1 MLTDDRVMQDFPA
14 IRVDRGRSNEGGSN
28 EMASGRV
35 LVAEDDKSVREAVT
49 RALTFEGYE
58 VSTAADGAEALM
70 AVLDTQPDVIVL
82 DVLMPHVD
90 GLTACRKLR
99 ERGDRTPVLMLTAR
113 HEVSDRVA
121 GLDAGA
127 DDYLVKPFDL
137 DELLARLRALLR
149 RTSMSGDDGEILR
162 VDDMSLDPARRQ
174 VWRGDRELELTKT
187 EFDLLE
193 LLMYNAGIVLTRDQ
207 IYERIWGFD
216 FETSSKSLDVYISYL
231 RRKTEEAGESRLI
244 HTVRG
249 VGYVARES

>member
-1 MLTDDRVMQDFPA
+1 
-14 IRVDRGRSNEGGSN
+14 
-28 EMASGRV
+28 
-35 LVAEDDKSVREAVT
+35 
-49 RALTFEGYE
+49 
-58 VSTAADGAEALM
+58 
-70 AVLDTQPDVIVL
+70 
-82 DVLMPHVD
+82 MPNVD

-127 DDYLVKPFDL
+127 DDYLVKPFAL

-149 RTSMSGDDGEILR
+149 RGNVAVEDDGDALR
-162 VDDMSLDPARRQ
+162 VGDLTLDPARRQ
-174 VWRGDRELELTKT
+174 VYRGSRELELTKT

-231 RRKTEEAGESRLI
+231 RRKTEESGESRLI

>member
-1 MLTDDRVMQDFPA
+1 MANHGNGP
-14 IRVDRGRSNEGGSN
+14 
-28 EMASGRV
+28 ASGRV
-35 LVAEDDKSVREAVT
+35 LVAEDDRSVRDSLV

-58 VSTAADGAEALM
+58 VHTATDGAEALL
-70 AVLDTQPDVIVL
+70 ATVETHPDVIVL
-82 DVLMPHVD
+82 DVLMPNVD

-127 DDYLVKPFDL
+127 DDYLVKPFAL

-149 RTSMSGDDGEILR
+149 RGSVAGGDDDGEVLR
-162 VDDMSLDPARRQ
+162 VADLSLDPARRQ
-174 VWRGDRELELTKT
+174 VWRGEHELELTKT

-193 LLMYNAGIVLTRDQ
+193 LLMFNAGIVLTRDQ

-231 RRKTEEAGESRLI
+231 RRKTEEHDEARLI

-249 VGYVARES
+249 VGYVAREARDS